1 MKKIGF
7 ILALICPF
15 ILFGC
20 KHKTQENTE
29 ENNYDYPITIISD
42 TLKTDVSDQTELF
55 PLSEDFMESFLEK
68 HDDFQG
74 YKITAKIPFPEEWG
88 LQCVERL
95 PERIV
100 AVTVTVARVDVPGHH
115 LRIRYTAHFGSDA
128 RGTESRQ

>member
-1 MKKIGF
+1 MKKFGF

-68 HDDFQG
+68 HDDYQG

-88 LQCVERL
+88 CNAWSVCRKEKNCGCCSHSRASGCTWSSPPDSERSAFW
-95 PERIV
+95 I
-100 AVTVTVARVDVPGHH
+100 
-115 LRIRYTAHFGSDA
+115 
-128 RGTESRQ
+128 